1 MLLVE
6 GMEMQKSEHYVFME
20 ALVRRISEQDEE
32 ALKFQEE
39 FYRLQA
45 GLAGERKLKT
55 TLEDY
60 YFRSDYEILYNFECT
75 NPRGFTHQ
83 IDALLITPHFILI
96 FEVKQ
101 MSGSLYY
108 KPAVQEFYRV
118 TDQGVE
124 ESFHNPF
131 DQVYR
136 HQLFIE
142 QLLRQSAVAI
152 PVRHIV
158 VIANYR
164 AKLDNA
170 FESMPILHLSSL
182 PKFLESL
189 YEQYPDTMLNTRQ
202 ITALFTSIQ
211 QRHPP
216 RRQIEASR
224 LKTGV
229 FCKHCEALGSMF
241 FYHGSWHCKYCQTKS
256 IDGILEALQQYRILI
271 GPHISNR
278 AFRDF
283 LGITSRHAA
292 TRLLLKLN
300 LEAMGHGKSRYYVIP
315 ELIVYE

>member
-1 MLLVE
+1 
-6 GMEMQKSEHYVFME
+6 MQKSEHYIFME
-20 ALVRRISEQDEE
+20 ALVRRISEQDGD
-32 ALKFQEE
+32 ALRFKEE

-45 GLAGERKLKT
+45 GLAGERKLKM

-60 YFRSDYEILYNFECT
+60 YFKSDYEILYNFECV
-75 NPRGFTHQ
+75 NLRGFSHQ

-118 TDQGVE
+118 TEQGVE
-124 ESFHNPF
+124 ESLNNPF

-142 QLLRQSAVAI
+142 QLLRQSAVVI
-152 PVRHIV
+152 PVQHLV

-170 FESMPILHLSSL
+170 FETMPILHLSSL

-189 YEQYPDTMLNTRQ
+189 YEQYPNTTLIPHQ
-202 ITALFTSIQ
+202 ISELFTSIY

-224 LKTGV
+224 LKPGV
-229 FCKHCEALGSMF
+229 FCKHCEAMGSMF

-256 IDGILEALQQYRILI
+256 IDGILEALQDYRILI

-300 LEAMGHGKSRYYVIP
+300 LEAVGQGKNRYYVIP
-315 ELIVYE
+315 EFLVYE